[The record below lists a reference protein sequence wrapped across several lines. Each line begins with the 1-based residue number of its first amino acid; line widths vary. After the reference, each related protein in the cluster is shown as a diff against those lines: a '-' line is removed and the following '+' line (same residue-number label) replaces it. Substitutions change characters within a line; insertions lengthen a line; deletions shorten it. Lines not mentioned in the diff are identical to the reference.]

1 MSNQPET
8 EHGGESGDGGTQN
21 FVVGADASPES
32 KAAIEWTRSVAGADD
47 RIALLS
53 AWQVPVVA
61 GYDMVVTVDPQ
72 AIERSAGQ
80 AVADQIERCD
90 DSRLESVV
98 CQGHSGKALVTEAEQ
113 RKAAMVVV
121 GHRGNSRV
129 SMMLGSTANYVLH
142 HTTRPVVVVRGLDRQ
157 PPAGMPPKSVVVG
170 VDAHQVAN
178 DGTRRECAE
187 NPSVRAVR
195 WAYQLPCVERIR
207 VVHAWFLPAL
217 AVGAFNELT
226 TDTSSMDEAAEEV
239 IQMVLN
245 TAGQPPAGVELET
258 EVLRGR
264 PGLSLIDESH
274 SADLVV
280 VGSRGR
286 GGFTELLLGS
296 VTSEVAAHSHCPV
309 AVIR

>member
-1 MSNQPET
+1 VTNSQT
-8 EHGGESGDGGTQN
+8 
-21 FVVGADASPES
+21 FVVGADSSHES
-32 KAAIEWTRSVAGADD
+32 EAAIRWTRSVAAADD
-47 RIALLS
+47 DIVLLS

-61 GYDMVVTVDPQ
+61 GYDMVVTVDPE
-72 AIERSAGQ
+72 AIHRS
-80 AVADQIERCD
+80 VDQKATEQLERCHD
-90 DSRLESVV
+90 PRLRTVV
-98 CQGHSGKALVTEAEQ
+98 QQGHSGKALVATAEECQ
-113 RKAAMVVV
+113 AAMVVV

-142 HTTRPVVVVRGLDRQ
+142 HTRRPVVVVRGLDRQ
-157 PPAGMPPKSVVVG
+157 PLAGMPPRSVVVG

-178 DGTRRECAE
+178 DGTHRECAE
-187 NPSVRAVR
+187 NASVRAVR

-226 TDTSSMDEAAEEV
+226 TDTSSMDDAAGEV
-239 IQMVLN
+239 IELVMN
-245 TAGQPPAGVELET
+245 TAGEPPAGVTIET
-258 EVLRGR
+258 EALRGR
-264 PGLSLIDESH
+264 PGLSLIDESRR
-274 SADLVV
+274 ADMVV

-296 VTSEVAAHSHCPV
+296 VTAEVAAHSHCPV

>member
-1 MSNQPET
+1 MAAPSAPPTTMSPRRNPEAESPDAHAAQQSVQLLCARHRRAHNRVRTRQIAEGSKVSNQPET

-80 AVADQIERCD
+80 AVADQIERCND
-90 DSRLESVV
+90 PRRESVV

-129 SMMLGSTANYVLH
+129 SKKPG
-142 HTTRPVVVVRGLDRQ
+142 TT
-157 PPAGMPPKSVVVG
+157 
-170 VDAHQVAN
+170 
-178 DGTRRECAE
+178 
-187 NPSVRAVR
+187 
-195 WAYQLPCVERIR
+195 
-207 VVHAWFLPAL
+207 
-217 AVGAFNELT
+217 
-226 TDTSSMDEAAEEV
+226 
-239 IQMVLN
+239 
-245 TAGQPPAGVELET
+245 
-258 EVLRGR
+258 
-264 PGLSLIDESH
+264 
-274 SADLVV
+274 
-280 VGSRGR
+280 
-286 GGFTELLLGS
+286 
-296 VTSEVAAHSHCPV
+296 
-309 AVIR
+309 

>member
-1 MSNQPET
+1 VTNQT
-8 EHGGESGDGGTQN
+8 
-21 FVVGADASPES
+21 FVVGADSSPES
-32 KAAIEWTRSVAGADD
+32 KAAIEWTREFAEPDD
-47 RIALLS
+47 QIVLLS

-72 AIERSAGQ
+72 AIEASAGK
-80 AVADQIERCD
+80 AVAEQVERCHD
-90 DSRLESVV
+90 PRLQPIVK
-98 CQGHSGKALVTEAEQ
+98 QGHSGKALVTEADERQ
-113 RKAAMVVV
+113 AAMIVV
-121 GHRGNSRV
+121 GHRGRSRV

-142 HTTRPVVVVRGLDRQ
+142 HTTRPVVVVRGAERQ
-157 PPAGMPPKSVVVG
+157 PPAGLPPRSVVVG

-178 DGTRRECAE
+178 DGSRRECAE
-187 NPSVRAVR
+187 NPSVRALR

-226 TDTSSMDEAAEEV
+226 TDTSSMDEAADEV
-239 IQMVLN
+239 IELVLN
-245 TAGQPPAGVELET
+245 TAGPAPDGVELDT

-264 PGLSLIDESH
+264 PGLSLIDESRT
-274 SADLVV
+274 ADLVV

-286 GGFTELLLGS
+286 GGFAELLLGS

>member
-1 MSNQPET
+1 VSNQPET
-8 EHGGESGDGGTQN
+8 GQGEADETTQT

-32 KAAIEWTRSVAGADD
+32 KAAIEWTRSVAGARDQ
-47 RIALLS
+47 IVLLS

-80 AVADQIERCD
+80 AVAEQMEACGDA
-90 DSRLESVV
+90 RLEPVV
-98 CQGHSGKALVTEAEQ
+98 CQGHSGKALVAEAEQ
-113 RKAAMVVV
+113 RQASMVVV

-142 HTTRPVVVVRGLDRQ
+142 HTTRPVVVVRGVDRQ
-157 PPAGMPPKSVVVG
+157 PPAGVPPRSVVVG

-207 VVHAWFLPAL
+207 IVHAWFLPAL

-239 IQMVLN
+239 IELVLH
-245 TAGQPPAGVELET
+245 TAGEPPAGVEVET

-274 SADLVV
+274 AADLVV